1 MNHQKPQDIVR
12 VGSSLFVL
20 STQAKVGT
28 DLKSNVKQYLQGKK
42 TGFYESFDDW
52 KFLKTNIYELVEEE
66 DFFRCSCG
74 EGLKKYFCK
83 HNIAMSIKFKGLEI
97 LDTAKSVPLTENRR
111 RGRPKKNKG
120 WWSHV

>member
-20 STQAKVGT
+20 STQANVGT

-66 DFFRCSCG
+66 DFF
-74 EGLKKYFCK
+74 
-83 HNIAMSIKFKGLEI
+83 
-97 LDTAKSVPLTENRR
+97 
-111 RGRPKKNKG
+111 
-120 WWSHV
+120 

>member
-28 DLKSNVKQYLQGKK
+28 DLKKQRKK

-52 KFLKTNIYELVEEE
+52 KFLKINIYELVEEE
-66 DFFRCSCG
+66 DFF
-74 EGLKKYFCK
+74 
-83 HNIAMSIKFKGLEI
+83 
-97 LDTAKSVPLTENRR
+97 
-111 RGRPKKNKG
+111 
-120 WWSHV
+120 